1 MFDTDNE
8 KLNAPDK
15 NGEKLNAPNKGLFTL
30 N

>member
-15 NGEKLNAPNKGLFTL
+15 YGKKLNAPNKGLFTL